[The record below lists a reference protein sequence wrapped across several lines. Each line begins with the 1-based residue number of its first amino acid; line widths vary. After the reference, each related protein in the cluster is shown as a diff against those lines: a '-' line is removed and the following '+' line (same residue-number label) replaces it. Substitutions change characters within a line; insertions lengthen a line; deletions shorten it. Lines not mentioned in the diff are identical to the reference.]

1 LNETGKDEAA
11 SNNVTGEEQVQQAL
25 EATHKCLTRMVRQ
38 LQDQDLDEQMTKQ
51 VRQSRRQLRSNR
63 ELFGT
68 SPDDAAVA
76 G

>member
-1 LNETGKDEAA
+1 MNETGKDEL
-11 SNNVTGEEQVQQAL
+11 QQAL

-38 LQDQDLDEQMTKQ
+38 LQDQDLDEEMTKQ

-68 SPDDAAVA
+68 SPGDASAVA